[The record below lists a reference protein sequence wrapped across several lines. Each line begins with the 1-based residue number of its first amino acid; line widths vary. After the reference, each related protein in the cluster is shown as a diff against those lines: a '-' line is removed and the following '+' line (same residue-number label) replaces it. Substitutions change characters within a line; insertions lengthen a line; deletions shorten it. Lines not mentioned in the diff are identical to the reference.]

1 MKASMVA
8 VRGCRNAYDKK
19 NYVKMHY
26 KSSMKNWSGAEYPV
40 FIHFDFIFLS
50 YWFFK
55 IKKVFLIK
63 GIFMNAI

>member
-26 KSSMKNWSGAEYPV
+26 KSSMKN
-40 FIHFDFIFLS
+40 
-50 YWFFK
+50 
-55 IKKVFLIK
+55 
-63 GIFMNAI
+63 

>member
-26 KSSMKNWSGAEYPV
+26 KKLNEKLKWR
-40 FIHFDFIFLS
+40 
-50 YWFFK
+50 
-55 IKKVFLIK
+55 
-63 GIFMNAI
+63 